1 MTMDVNNC
9 GCATNNLLSRR
20 QAIRSLVGS
29 SLVLPGIVAEL
40 LAAEEQRKSSPD
52 PLAAKSP
59 HFRPTAKRMIFVVL
73 PGGFSHVDSF
83 DPKPKLIEYANRG
96 KTAFGDRKLLGTMWP
111 YKPYG
116 RAGIEMTDL
125 FPNIAACA
133 DDLCLIRSMHGD
145 HNDHVQA
152 TLGIHTGSVTF
163 KRPSIGSWI
172 TYGLGT
178 ENANLPAFVVL
189 APHMPYGG
197 SQVWS
202 SDFLPGV
209 YSATRIASGP
219 EPVPNLA
226 PRSPIQK
233 LELGLLERFN
243 RRYGATNPD
252 NPALEARIRSFE
264 TAFRMQVAMPEVFDM
279 SKESDATLKL
289 YGLQRGTT
297 EGFSWQCLM
306 ARRMIERGVRFVELM
321 DVGSSENW
329 DAHGDMQTHKPLA
342 VNVDRAV
349 AGLLTDLK
357 SRGLLEETLVVFTSE
372 FGRSPFAEGETG
384 RSHYEKAYSSW
395 LAGGGVKAG
404 MVYGKTDELGGSIEE
419 DGVHV
424 HDFHATI
431 LHCLGFDHTKL
442 TYRHAGRDFRLTDV
456 HGRVVK
462 EILA

>member
-1 MTMDVNNC
+1 MSGKSC
-9 GCATNNLLSRR
+9 GCATNDRLSRR

-29 SLVLPGIVAEL
+29 SLILPGIVAEL
-40 LAAEEQRKSSPD
+40 LAAEEQRKTSPD

-59 HFRPTAKRMIFVVL
+59 HFRGTAKRVIFIVL

-83 DPKPKLIEYANRG
+83 DPKPKLIEYASSG
-96 KTAFGDRKLLGTMWP
+96 KTAFDDRTLLGTIWP

-116 RAGIEMTDL
+116 QAGIEMTDL

-133 DDLCLIRSMHGD
+133 DDLRLIRSMHGD

-163 KRPSIGSWI
+163 KRPSIGSWV

-189 APHMPYGG
+189 APQIPYGG

-202 SDFLPGV
+202 SDFLPGA
-209 YSATRIASGP
+209 YSATRVASGP

-226 PRSPIQK
+226 PRSSIQK

-243 RRYGATNPD
+243 RRHAAANPG

-264 TAFRMQVAMPEVFDM
+264 TAFRMQMAMPDIFDI
-279 SKESDATLKL
+279 SRESDATLRL
-289 YGLQRGTT
+289 YGLARGAT
-297 EGFSWQCLM
+297 EGFGWQCLM

-329 DAHGDMQTHKPLA
+329 DAHGDMETHKPLA
-342 VNVDRAV
+342 VNVDQAV

-357 SRGLLEETLVVFTSE
+357 FRGLLQETLVVFTTE
-372 FGRSPFAEGETG
+372 FGRSPFAEGTSG

-395 LAGGGVKAG
+395 LAGGGVKPG
-404 MVYGKTDELGGSIEE
+404 IVYGKTDELGGSIEE
-419 DGVHV
+419 NGVHV

-431 LHCLGFDHTKL
+431 LHCLGLDHTKL

-456 HGRVVK
+456 HGRVVE